1 MSNVFW
7 WKGNYGVSGETFAN
21 HLAEIVNAGHTAN
34 IDAIQWNKKENWFM
48 QAFGQT
54 GSSGASSTGDFH
66 FEPAERV
73 PGAGDAVFFHKVNNQ
88 YGITYEIPL
97 SPCLIGGKF
106 NGEWTGAGVGKTG
119 GKMMSISVQSN
130 YGRPDGRGL
139 YEDPA
144 GRIGASI
151 WERNAIRTRSIGNIN
166 ATFGSVNYGTGGNS
180 LTGLKVHTGMFL
192 DIPGKSAPSNP
203 SFGYNCTTTLVRSE
217 CDTYAGDGGGDHTA
231 YIEGG
236 TFGNFSFGGDDAGS
250 YRAGQQKRLYAT
262 KDSLAFAS
270 TVTTDDGTFNVT
282 EHIILGDAANE
293 VINSSSY
300 YLTPANTVP
309 NLSVDADIRPRDIS
323 VSGAFT
329 NAYIYPQRRAG
340 SGNDSAGHH
349 TVRFGAG
356 SSLGN
361 FSATTIT
368 NLFLKDSD
376 EENRRVYPNEDVD
389 IYDGD
394 VIVGAN
400 NLVGLEP
407 SFGTN
412 LTVDNCTIEGGRLM
426 IGHFQ
431 ENLFAGNSQGYPQN
445 QTYAANVFAGSEI
458 LIKKGELHG
467 KAVLDGIHR
476 SNSSYKDFKVGV
488 GVSHPTENQGMQVF
502 SEKASILLPTNMR
515 FVADYPVG
523 QTGSTS
529 GINPL
534 VKPASQI
541 AKFTRK

>member
-1 MSNVFW
+1 M
-7 WKGNYGVSGETFAN
+7 
-21 HLAEIVNAGHTAN
+21 
-34 IDAIQWNKKENWFM
+34 
-48 QAFGQT
+48 
-54 GSSGASSTGDFH
+54 
-66 FEPAERV
+66 
-73 PGAGDAVFFHKVNNQ
+73 
-88 YGITYEIPL
+88 
-97 SPCLIGGKF
+97 
-106 NGEWTGAGVGKTG
+106 
-119 GKMMSISVQSN
+119 
-130 YGRPDGRGL
+130 
-139 YEDPA
+139 
-144 GRIGASI
+144 
-151 WERNAIRTRSIGNIN
+151 
-166 ATFGSVNYGTGGNS
+166 
-180 LTGLKVHTGMFL
+180 
-192 DIPGKSAPSNP
+192 
-203 SFGYNCTTTLVRSE
+203 
-217 CDTYAGDGGGDHTA
+217 
-231 YIEGG
+231 
-236 TFGNFSFGGDDAGS
+236 
-250 YRAGQQKRLYAT
+250 
-262 KDSLAFAS
+262 
-270 TVTTDDGTFNVT
+270 
-282 EHIILGDAANE
+282 
-293 VINSSSY
+293 
-300 YLTPANTVP
+300 
-309 NLSVDADIRPRDIS
+309 DADIRPRDIS